1 LSFDNDS
8 DADLARRTLEGQEGA
23 FKALVARHKKWL
35 YHFIARYVN
44 NEADRQDILQES
56 FVSSYFG
63 LASFDS
69 SRSFANWLRT
79 IALNKCRDHGRRQ
92 TLRRFLLP
100 WNGAAYETSIP
111 DPAADI
117 VEDIIKREELIGLH
131 RAIMVLPQSLRDA
144 LILTSL
150 EGLSYAEAA
159 EILGTTAKGVE
170 GLTYRARKRLAEKLS
185 LEDCL
190 QRSHLPQVDVRTAEY
205 KRKRIVGRRQSC

>member
-8 DADLARRTLEGQEGA
+8 DADLACRTLKGQEDA
-23 FKALVARHKKWL
+23 FKALAARHKKWL
-35 YHFIARYVN
+35 YHFIARYVS

-63 LASFDS
+63 LASYDV

-92 TLRRFLLP
+92 TMRRFLLP
-100 WNGAAYETSIP
+100 WNNTAYETSIP

-117 VEDIIKREELIGLH
+117 VGDIIKREELIGLH
-131 RAIMVLPQSLRDA
+131 RAIMVLPRSLRDA

-159 EILGTTAKGVE
+159 EVLGTTAKGVE

-185 LEDCL
+185 PQDC
-190 QRSHLPQVDVRTAEY
+190 QQISRSPPMDSRTAEY
-205 KRKRIVGRRQSC
+205 KSKRVVGRRQNC

>member
-1 LSFDNDS
+1 MGRED
-8 DADLARRTLEGQEGA
+8 A

-35 YHFIARYVN
+35 YHFIARYVS

-92 TLRRFLLP
+92 TLRHFLLP
-100 WNGAAYETSIP
+100 WNGTAYETLIP

-117 VEDIIKREELIGLH
+117 VEDIIKREELISLH
-131 RAIMVLPQSLRDA
+131 RAIMMLPQSLRDA

-159 EILGTTAKGVE
+159 EVLGTTAKGVE

-185 LEDCL
+185 LEDC
-190 QRSHLPQVDVRTAEY
+190 QQASHLPPIDLRGAEY
-205 KRKRIVGRRQSC
+205 KKKRIVGRRQNC